1 MLKQFHKLMSP
12 EDTGTGT
19 ISTELSEDAI
29 AAELA
34 EGATDDK
41 LEEQALDIIG
51 KKKPEEKKE
60 EKPKTDDDE
69 IEIVDDEEKPKDKEK
84 PKEGEEDEDDL
95 AELERELKGPTDEQ
109 LELMTPARRKDILK
123 AYPDLFEKFPY
134 LETAYYRDQRF
145 TEFFPTFKDA
155 EQASQ
160 DAKSFAELNTKIES
174 GDLESI
180 VSGLKTKGE
189 SFNKFIDNLMPM
201 INKIDR
207 GAFEHVVG
215 NTAKQIIQSMFEEAE
230 TSNNDAL
237 KTSATIM
244 HQFLFGT
251 SKFTHPTTLSTTKSA
266 ENNPEA
272 DKLKKE
278 REEYENRKFQ
288 DAQNGLVDR
297 INNVIKATIIKW
309 IDPATKANPNGVMT
323 EYVKNAATREALQKT
338 EQLISKDTRFRS
350 ILDRLWEDA
359 AKKNYDKASMDKIK
373 SACISKARTLL
384 PSVIKTARNE
394 ALKGMGKTIR
404 ESSDKDSQSKPK
416 STRPDNSGKPNGDQ
430 KGKVPAGMTEEEYL
444 LSDVDE

>member
-1 MLKQFHKLMSP
+1 MLKQFPKFSNLMSP
-12 EDTGTGT
+12 DDAASGV
-19 ISTELSEDAI
+19 IPTEMSEDAI

-34 EGATDDK
+34 EGADDSK
-41 LEEQALDIIG
+41 LEQEALDIIE
-51 KKKPEEKKE
+51 KKKE
-60 EKPKTDDDE
+60 EVKP
-69 IEIVDDEEKPKDKEK
+69 K
-84 PKEGEEDEDDL
+84 PKEDDELELVDPEKKDEKDEDDDL
-95 AELERELKGPTDEQ
+95 DELEKELEGPTDEQ

-160 DAKSFAELNTKIES
+160 DVKSFAELNQKIDS

-201 INKIDR
+201 INKVDR
-207 GAFEHVVG
+207 GAFEHIVG
-215 NTAKQIIQSMFEEAE
+215 NTAKQIIQSMWEEADV
-230 TSNNDAL
+230 SSNDAL
-237 KTSATIM
+237 KTAATLM
-244 HQFLFGT
+244 NQFLFGS
-251 SKFTHPTTLSTTKSA
+251 SKWTPPSNLSTTKPNES
-266 ENNPEA
+266 NPEA
-272 DKLKKE
+272 EKLKKD
-278 REEYENRKFQ
+278 REQYETQKFN
-288 DAQNGLVDR
+288 DAQNGLADR
-297 INNVIKATIIKW
+297 INNVIKATIIKF
-309 IDPATKANPNGVMT
+309 IDPATKNNPNGVMT
-323 EYVKNAATREALQKT
+323 EYVKNAATRDALNRT

-350 ILDRLWEDA
+350 ILDRLWQDA
-359 AKKNYDKASMDKIK
+359 ASKNYDKASMDKIK

-404 ESSDKDSQSKPK
+404 ESSDKGSQPKGK
-416 STRPDNSGKPNGDQ
+416 STPPNNSGKSNESQ

-444 LSDVDE
+444 LSDDDE

>member
-1 MLKQFHKLMSP
+1 MLKLFP
-12 EDTGTGT
+12 EYSFLFATEGGGPASGV
-19 ISTELSEDAI
+19 IPTELSEDDI
-29 AAELA
+29 LQELND
-34 EGATDDK
+34 GADDSK
-41 LEEQALDIIG
+41 LEQEAIDIVE
-51 KKKPEEKKE
+51 KKKE
-60 EKPKTDDDE
+60 EKPKEEKTKTDDE
-69 IEIVDDEEKPKDKEK
+69 IEIVDPDKK
-84 PKEGEEDEDDL
+84 KEGESEEDDDL
-95 AELERELKGPTDEQ
+95 ADLERELEGPTEEQ

-160 DAKSFAELNTKIES
+160 DARSYAELNQKLEK
-174 GDLESI
+174 GDLESVI
-180 VSGLKTKGE
+180 GGLKTKGE
-189 SFNKFIDNLMPM
+189 TFNQFIDNLMPM

-207 GAFEHVVG
+207 GAFEHIVG
-215 NTAKQIIQSMFEEAE
+215 NTAREIVQSMLAEAE
-230 TSNNDAL
+230 HSSNDAL
-237 KTSATIM
+237 KTSAVLM

-251 SKFTHPTTLSTTKSA
+251 SKFTPPGNLSTAKPN

-272 DKLKKE
+272 EKLKKE
-278 REEYENRKFQ
+278 REEYENRKFT
-288 DAQNGLVDR
+288 DAQNGLADR
-297 INNVIKATIIKW
+297 INNVIKATIIKF
-309 IDPATKANPNGVMT
+309 IDPPNKNNPNGAMT
-323 EYVKNAATREALQKT
+323 DYVKNAATRDAMNRT

-404 ESSDKDSQSKPK
+404 ESSDKSSQPKGK
-416 STRPDNSGKPNGDQ
+416 STPPNNSGKPNESQ
-430 KGKVPAGMTEEEYL
+430 KDKVPTGMTEEEYL